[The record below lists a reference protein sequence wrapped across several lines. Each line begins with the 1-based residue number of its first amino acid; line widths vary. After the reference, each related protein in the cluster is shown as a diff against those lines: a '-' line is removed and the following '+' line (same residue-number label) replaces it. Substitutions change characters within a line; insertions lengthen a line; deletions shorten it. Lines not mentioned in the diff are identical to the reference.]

1 MADDVSSVVRHL
13 AGARVHP
20 LMKTKTRVKA
30 AGAVIMA
37 NHNFDA

>member
-20 LMKTKTRVKA
+20 VMKTKTRVR
-30 AGAVIMA
+30 AGAVVMA